1 MLIVP
6 LQPIK
11 LFCLAIA
18 KTTKATSELPDFAED
33 LAANTFATRLAT
45 SHDTLRGGHDGDA
58 KATLNATDLITAEV
72 HTATGTRYALQIA
85 DDSLIVR
92 AVLQVNAENLHAI
105 LFSRLV

>member
-11 LFCLAIA
+11 LFRLAVS
-18 KTTKATSELPDFAED
+18 KTSRAYSELPDFAEN

-45 SHDTLRGGHDGDA
+45 GHDTLGGRHDGDA
-58 KATLNATDLITAEV
+58 KTTLNAADLITAEI
-72 HTATGTRYALQIA
+72 HTATGTGHTLQIA

-92 AVLQVNAENLHAI
+92 AVLQVNTENLHAI
-105 LFSRLV
+105 LF